1 MLAQYLELS
10 EEANLNNP
18 GSVIIDVSNYDY
30 CLVQPIGA
38 DAEFQAT
45 IDSGAIT
52 SVSDGS
58 ASSAINFNTVG
69 GTRLFTGDFAT
80 SIGAG
85 NIIRLGVVGRYIKI
99 TSVSGAFTKL
109 FVMLAKIS

>member
-18 GSVIIDVSNYDY
+18 SSVIIDVSNYDY

-38 DAEFQAT
+38 DAEFQGT

-52 SVSDGS
+52 GVSDGS

-69 GTRLFTGDFAT
+69 GTRLETGAFVT

-85 NIIRLGVVGRYIKI
+85 NIIRLNVVGRYLKI
-99 TSVSGAFTKL
+99 ISTSGSFTKL